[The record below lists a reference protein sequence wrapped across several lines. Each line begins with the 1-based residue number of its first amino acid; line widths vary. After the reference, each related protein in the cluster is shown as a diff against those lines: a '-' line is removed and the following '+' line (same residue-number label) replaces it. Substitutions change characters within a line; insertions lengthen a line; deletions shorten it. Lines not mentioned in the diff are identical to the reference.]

1 MHFPTHSYGFL
12 PFPIGSYK
20 HAKKTE
26 PCQTRWANPDFFLM
40 LIHPNGREAGRGGGH
55 TGSPNGSG
63 RGGWDFFKYWFTQ
76 RVLSTGSPNRSWGR
90 GRLLS

>member
-1 MHFPTHSYGFL
+1 MP
-12 PFPIGSYK
+12 
-20 HAKKTE
+20 KKPNRARPVGRTSTNSDRRDAE
-26 PCQTRWANPDFFLM
+26 DAGLEADFFFDAD
-40 LIHPNGREAGRGGGH
+40 PSKWEGGWSGGGH

-90 GRLLS
+90 VRFLS